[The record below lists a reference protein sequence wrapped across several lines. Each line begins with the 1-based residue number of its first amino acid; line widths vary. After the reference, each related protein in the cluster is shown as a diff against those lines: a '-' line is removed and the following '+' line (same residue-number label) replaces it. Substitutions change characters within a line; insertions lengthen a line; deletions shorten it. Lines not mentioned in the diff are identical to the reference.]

1 MTQARRGWG
10 HASQENILSEV
21 DSLNIVS
28 HATESTVLLS
38 KYAAMCDRE
47 KELAETCS
55 LVLLKLFEIPLKHI
69 HYMTQHN

>member
-1 MTQARRGWG
+1 MTQARWGWG
-10 HASQENILSEV
+10 HASPENILSEV

-38 KYAAMCDRE
+38 NYAAMCDRE

-55 LVLLKLFEIPLKHI
+55 LVLLKLFELPL